1 MLPDT
6 QVQESRFLVHY
17 ELPYRHAVVYVL
29 LPGKLNSQSLFTYKD
44 GTAITTPVPV
54 TNENY
59 GIFLK
64 NLYENENIT
73 HIYFCLTAPKID
85 YRINTQSGNFM
96 WQGTDV
102 QPIDSFIISEEV
114 LYRLIIPHCIIPDIQ
129 RQLKEDGIT
138 EDYVYGRSKKQS
150 ELEKIA
156 IKLQREADLDFYSQ
170 VEEIIKEYEEG
181 IKNNNP
187 GFLREWYPIEL

>member
-102 QPIDSFIISEEV
+102 QPIDSFII
-114 LYRLIIPHCIIPDIQ
+114 
-129 RQLKEDGIT
+129 
-138 EDYVYGRSKKQS
+138 
-150 ELEKIA
+150 
-156 IKLQREADLDFYSQ
+156 
-170 VEEIIKEYEEG
+170 
-181 IKNNNP
+181 
-187 GFLREWYPIEL
+187 

>member
-54 TNENY
+54 TNEN
-59 GIFLK
+59 
-64 NLYENENIT
+64 IT

-85 YRINTQSGNFM
+85 YRINTKSGNFM
-96 WQGTDV
+96 WQGTDI

>member
-150 ELEKIA
+150 ELEKLQSNSKE
-156 IKLQREADLDFYSQ
+156 KLIWIF
-170 VEEIIKEYEEG
+170 IHK
-181 IKNNNP
+181 
-187 GFLREWYPIEL
+187 LRK